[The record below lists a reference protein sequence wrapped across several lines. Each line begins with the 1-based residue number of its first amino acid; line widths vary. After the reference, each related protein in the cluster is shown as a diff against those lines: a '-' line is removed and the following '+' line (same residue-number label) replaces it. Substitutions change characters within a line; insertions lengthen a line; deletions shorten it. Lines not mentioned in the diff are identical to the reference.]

1 VADDRI
7 GLRRLLD
14 TSLMITTIIDESSF
28 VIRDII
34 IIELIAVGLGLGVGA
49 GVEVE
54 VEVGVEV
61 EVEVELTVLVIIII
75 VDAIIVRVEAADV
88 LEVELEVAVVIEAR
102 NRGARGAVVRRRGT
116 VRVEV
121 RAEVKLVS
129 IDRIC
134 STNFWT
140 NIFFI
145 LFTLYIRNHFS
156 ITDIF

>member
-1 VADDRI
+1 MADDRI

-34 IIELIAVGLGLGVGA
+34 IIELIAVGLGVGA
-49 GVEVE
+49 GVE

-61 EVEVELTVLVIIII
+61 ELVLTVLVIIII

-102 NRGARGAVVRRRGT
+102 NQGAVVRRRGT

-121 RAEVKLVS
+121 RAEVKLVSS

-145 LFTLYIRNHFS
+145 LFTLYIRNHSS